1 MGYDVLGS
9 GLLKGGGVRGAKVR
23 QHVIRGGKLRH
34 FPDVHITD
42 SGRIKELVPD
52 FEPAFEFEYT
62 RRELLLLAEKMLLN
76 DSKPGGEHPAYL
88 NAHALRARQK
98 REIYCANGTP
108 EPHIIQGM
116 FWRTHPQGRPWATEE
131 MRRATGC
138 SFYSGVKQT
147 SREILPPPPEPQE
160 LDCLFEGC
168 IYPVVSCGLCAAHT
182 RQKRAGKPLGPIR
195 RNQGLSKLAK
205 RLMAVEEHR

>member
-1 MGYDVLGS
+1 VGYDASGS
-9 GLLKGGGVRGAKVR
+9 GLLKGSGVRGAKVR

-62 RRELLLLAEKMLLN
+62 RRELLLLAEKMLLE
-76 DSKPGGEHPAYL
+76 DPKPSSDWPAYL
-88 NAHALRARQK
+88 SAASLRARQK

-108 EPHIIQGM
+108 EPHIVQGM

-131 MRRATGC
+131 MRRSTGC
-138 SFYSGVKQT
+138 SFYSGVKET
-147 SREILPPPPEPQE
+147 SREILPPPPEPQK

-168 IYPVVSCGLCAAHT
+168 IYPVVSNGLCAAHKAQ
-182 RQKRAGKPLGPIR
+182 RKRGLPLSPIR
-195 RNQGLSKLAK
+195 RHQGLSKLAK
-205 RLMAVEEHR
+205 RLMAVEERR